1 MSVCVA
7 PNVDVQKMLKMLS
20 CFVYASIVVTMFT
33 SFFKVTEMNRAGYGG
48 ADVDVD
54 TLFKNALHK
63 YHGNL
68 LFTCGNNVQV

>member
-1 MSVCVA
+1 
-7 PNVDVQKMLKMLS
+7 
-20 CFVYASIVVTMFT
+20 
-33 SFFKVTEMNRAGYGG
+33 MNRAAYGG